1 MEGRGGAAWLGTWIS
16 LFSCAAWMT
25 LVTGNQLHFL
35 YVSNGNETKSIQHS
49 GDKQFSLKTGS
60 GSIQV
65 VNKSEMRQS

>member
-35 YVSNGNETKSIQHS
+35 YVFNGNGTKIIQLS
-49 GDKQFSLKTGS
+49 DDKL
-60 GSIQV
+60 
-65 VNKSEMRQS
+65 